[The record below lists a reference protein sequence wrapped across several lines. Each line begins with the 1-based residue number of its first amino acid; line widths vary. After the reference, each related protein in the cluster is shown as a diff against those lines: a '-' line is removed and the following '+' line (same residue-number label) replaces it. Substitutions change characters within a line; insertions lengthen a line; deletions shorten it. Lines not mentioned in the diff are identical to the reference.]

1 MATEATAGAERQ
13 DRSTSV
19 DPDYPLAEVPAGARR
34 GLVSLL
40 VVLLGFTFF
49 TPTMLAG
56 AQIGVA
62 FSFGDF
68 LWVILLGSIILG
80 GYVAVLAT
88 IGARSGLTTVLL
100 SRYTLGTGGAK
111 WADLLLGGTQVGWFA
126 VTVAFLAQLLAEA
139 LGITGLTWL
148 FMIVGGVLMGVTA
161 YYGYRGMEIL
171 SAVSVPLLFV
181 LAFWVL
187 ARALGEVGGWGGLS
201 AVEPTETMALGT
213 ALTIVVGT
221 FASGGTQTP
230 NWSRFARRPWQ
241 GFVAA
246 LAAFFLANMLML
258 FFGAVGAIAFQ
269 ESDFVA
275 VLLQLNLVV
284 AAVLLLLFNLWTTN
298 DNAAYA
304 FGVAGAELCDVDRKR
319 PFVVGGVAIGIVLAL
334 TGVYDLLPQY
344 LLLLGVFIPPLGGAI
359 IGDYLFVWRGRLPE
373 LASVEFRRFRWSAI
387 AAYVLATVVAFV
399 SSRAE
404 VGIPPLHGVV
414 VAALAVPLLEWL
426 LGRFGVDQRPRVRA
440 STE

>member
-1 MATEATAGAERQ
+1 MAVPATSGVERQ
-13 DRSTSV
+13 DASRYV
-19 DPDYPLAEVPAGARR
+19 DPDYPLVAVPAAARR

-56 AQIGVA
+56 AQIAVA
-62 FSFGDF
+62 FSLGDF

-80 GYVAVLAT
+80 GYVAVLAA

-139 LGITGLTWL
+139 LRVTDLTWL
-148 FMIVGGVLMGVTA
+148 LMIVGGVLMGLTA
-161 YYGYRGMEIL
+161 YYGYRGMEFL
-171 SAVSVPLLFV
+171 SAVSVPLMFV
-181 LAFWVL
+181 LAFWVV
-187 ARALGEVGGWGGLS
+187 ARALGEVGGWGGL
-201 AVEPTETMALGT
+201 AGVEPSETMAVGT

-246 LAAFFLANMLML
+246 LAAFFLGNMLML
-258 FFGAVGAIAFQ
+258 FFGAVGAVAFQ
-269 ESDFVA
+269 EGDFVA

-284 AAVLLLLFNLWTTN
+284 AAVILLLFNLWTTN

-304 FGVAGAELCDVDRKR
+304 FGVAGAELFDVDRKR
-319 PFVVGGVAIGIVLAL
+319 PFIVGGVAIGIVLAL
-334 TGVYDLLPQY
+334 TGIYDLLPQY
-344 LLLLGVFIPPLGGAI
+344 LILLGVFIPPLGGAI

-399 SSRAE
+399 TNRAE
-404 VGIPPLHGVV
+404 VGIPPLQGII
-414 VAALAVPLLEWL
+414 VAALAVPVLEWL
-426 LGRFGVDQRPRVRA
+426 CGRFGADQRPRVRVPA
-440 STE
+440 G